1 LVKYQLVGQAE
12 QPEKNSNNVVSFSQ
26 AVVKQ
31 NSIKHSKPLSH
42 VSKPQSYLP
51 EQRQSSRIIGS
62 NLCQKGD
69 ANHCEKEQKKKV
81 AVESRVRDN
90 SGGLEE
96 SIRNV
101 TESLRCDPTFQDN
114 LRNFLRND
122 NLNTWWFSLPPKN
135 SESLQANS
143 DAALPA
149 SETFIT
155 NKSKKQVGECGC
167 KFVFLITLFGKVG
180 TVVELLMTQ
189 RIKTVVWSL
198 LWEEF

>member
-1 LVKYQLVGQAE
+1 MQNGHWLSNKLVGQAE
-12 QPEKNSNNVVSFSQ
+12 QPEKNSNNVLSFSQ

-31 NSIKHSKPLSH
+31 NSVKHPKPLSH

-69 ANHCEKEQKKKV
+69 ANHGEKEQKKKV
-81 AVESRVRDN
+81 AGESRVRDS

-114 LRNFLRND
+114 LRNFLRSD
-122 NLNTWWFSLPPKN
+122 NLNTRWFSLPTKN
-135 SESLQANS
+135 SEPLQANS
-143 DAALPA
+143 DAALPG
-149 SETFIT
+149 SETFTT
-155 NKSKKQVGECGC
+155 NKSKKEVGECG
-167 KFVFLITLFGKVG
+167 
-180 TVVELLMTQ
+180 
-189 RIKTVVWSL
+189 
-198 LWEEF
+198 